1 MLSHLKRREGFTLI
15 ELMIVV
21 AIIGIL
27 AAIAI
32 PNFIK
37 FQLRSKAG
45 EAKVN
50 LAAIRTAEESYY
62 AEAGT
67 YVDHV
72 IPAPVAIPP
81 GVKQP
86 FGIVCPAPPIPS
98 FATGLSG
105 SCWIGW
111 QPEGDVYYSYQI
123 FGGNGLAGAPGTGVA
138 PSNIAPAAVPPT
150 TANTFF
156 AAAVANI
163 DNDANNNSWGV
174 DVPNQNGVFLNNP
187 GWALATCATPAPG
200 TPNVGPL
207 DTGTGNSVV
216 GQVGPCDSVD
226 NGRNVF

>member
-1 MLSHLKRREGFTLI
+1 MMFRNLKKREGFTLI

-50 LAAIRTAEESYY
+50 LAAIRTAEESYF

-67 YVDHV
+67 YMDMPPT
-72 IPAPVAIPP
+72 PAAYVPGLKTPFLPLCPNPLPVWAA
-81 GVKQP
+81 GGQ
-86 FGIVCPAPPIPS
+86 GN
-98 FATGLSG
+98 
-105 SCWIGW
+105 CWIGW

-123 FGGNGLAGAPGTGVA
+123 GAGVVGGIVAVAPPVIGNQFYAGAVA
-138 PSNIAPAAVPPT
+138 DIDAD
-150 TANTFF
+150 TF
-156 AAAVANI
+156 V
-163 DNDANNNSWGV
+163 NSWGV
-174 DVPNQNGVFLNNP
+174 NQPDNAGGFTAPPAWAQGPTPAACAASNP
-187 GWALATCATPAPG
+187 GVAGA
-200 TPNVGPL
+200 GPL
-207 DTGTGNSVV
+207 DMGTGNSVL

-226 NGRNVF
+226 MGRNV

>member
-45 EAKVN
+45 ESKVN
-50 LAAIRTAEESYY
+50 LAAIRTAEESYF

-67 YVDHV
+67 YMDMPPT
-72 IPAPVAIPP
+72 PAAFVP
-81 GVKQP
+81 GLKTP
-86 FGIVCPAPPIPS
+86 FVPVCPNPLPVWAP
-98 FATGLSG
+98 GG
-105 SCWIGW
+105 QGNCWIGW

-123 FGGNGLAGAPGTGVA
+123 GAGVAGAIVAVNPG
-138 PSNIAPAAVPPT
+138 AAI
-150 TANTFF
+150 TANQFY
-156 AAAVANI
+156 AGAVADI
-163 DNDANNNSWGV
+163 DSDTFVNSWGV
-174 DVPNQNGVFLNNP
+174 NQPDNAGGFTAPP
-187 GWALATCATPAPG
+187 GWAQAPTAAACAASVPG

-207 DTGTGNSVV
+207 DTGTGNSVL
-216 GQVGPCDSVD
+216 GQVGPCDSID
-226 NGRNVF
+226 MGRNVF